1 MAKFVI
7 GKNNKEEDILDEE
20 KQTNPEYFRWV
31 LGTFIDPLSLEWN
44 FVQAKF
50 DIVNK
55 TIYDIKTERVGG
67 DWEVMRERLQ
77 VMQVQMGFFEK
88 ENNKENN

>member
-1 MAKFVI
+1 MAKFAI
-7 GKNNKEEDILDEE
+7 GKNNKEEDIAEE
-20 KQTNPEYFRWV
+20 SNPAPEYFRWV

-55 TIYDIKTERVGG
+55 TMYDIKTERAGG

-88 ENNKENN
+88 ENNKENK